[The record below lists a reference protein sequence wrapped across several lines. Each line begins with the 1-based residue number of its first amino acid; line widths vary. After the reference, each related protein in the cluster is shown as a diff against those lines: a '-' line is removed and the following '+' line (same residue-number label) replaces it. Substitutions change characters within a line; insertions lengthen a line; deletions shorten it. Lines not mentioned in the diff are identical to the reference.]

1 MIGKSRLHLV
11 RAAMISGGSCSPAW
25 AVRQVRL
32 SREVRSAVTK
42 NPTAIT
48 MKMTPRATVTDV
60 VQLCIIHSD
69 HQMPKPVI
77 RNSARLALER
87 VRDCFHVKEVVMGPE
102 LGHEIGILR
111 SELR

>member
-1 MIGKSRLHLV
+1 MAGVCALGGRDDQDDLGPNLIGKSRLHLV

-60 VQLCIIHSD
+60 V
-69 HQMPKPVI
+69 
-77 RNSARLALER
+77 
-87 VRDCFHVKEVVMGPE
+87 
-102 LGHEIGILR
+102 
-111 SELR
+111 